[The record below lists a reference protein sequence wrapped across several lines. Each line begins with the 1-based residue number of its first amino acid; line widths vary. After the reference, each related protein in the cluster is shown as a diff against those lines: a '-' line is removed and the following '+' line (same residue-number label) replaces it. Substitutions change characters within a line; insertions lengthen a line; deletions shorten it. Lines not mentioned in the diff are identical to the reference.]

1 LVYTIEIRP
10 AAPAQGQALPMGK
23 ERARE
28 DRTRKKRRVREI
40 KTIR

>member
-1 LVYTIEIRP
+1 MEIRP
-10 AAPAQGQALPMGK
+10 AAPAQGQALPRDK

-28 DRTRKKRRVREI
+28 DRIREKRRVRET